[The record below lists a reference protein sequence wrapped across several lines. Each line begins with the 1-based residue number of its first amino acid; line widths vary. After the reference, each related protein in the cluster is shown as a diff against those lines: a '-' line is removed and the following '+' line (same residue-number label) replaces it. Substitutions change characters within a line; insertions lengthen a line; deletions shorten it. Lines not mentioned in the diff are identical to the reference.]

1 MENLKLTID
10 SISNLKKALK
20 GNGTLN
26 TYHKHT
32 LRQLHLVSDYRFGQ
46 LIDNILYSTHEFLS
60 MLQDS
65 SLATFN
71 ISKTYFKCDQFIHAT
86 LIDDETTKQIK
97 TDIQNLS
104 DIDAFKE
111 ATNESFQQLALT
123 DKDIHALLS
132 TENIAKA
139 GIEINQTNPVNY
151 RLTKTLFDVVENPMH
166 NDQVKTNANTDRSD
180 TDSFTSSLLSNSFIN

>member
-151 RLTKTLFDVVENPMH
+151 RSPYTLFDVVNPMH
-166 NDQVKTNANTDRSD
+166 NDQVKLNANTDRSD
-180 TDSFTSSLLSNSFIN
+180 TDSLLAAF

>member
-10 SISNLKKALK
+10 SISNLEKALK
-20 GNGTLN
+20 SNGTLN

-32 LRQLHLVSDYRFGQ
+32 VRQLHLVSDYRFGQ
-46 LIDNILYSTHEFLS
+46 LIDNILYTTYEFLS
-60 MLQDS
+60 LLKDIPVAKS
-65 SLATFN
+65 N